1 MRSVYNA
8 IKALFAIRPGRYTT
22 TQTGAGVDTFGYN
35 SAMLV
40 LEVGT
45 VSGTSPTLDVKV
57 QSSDTSGGTY
67 ADVTGLTLTQV
78 TASNNSQVLQ
88 IEGLNSNVDGVTRRR
103 FLRVVGTIAGTS
115 PSFDFGA
122 ELLLGR
128 AFKESVN

>member
-35 SAMLV
+35 SAALV

-45 VSGTSPTLDVKV
+45 VSGTTPTLDVKV
-57 QSSDTSGGTY
+57 QDSADNSSF
-67 ADVTGLTLTQV
+67 ADVSGLTLTQI
-78 TASNNSQVLQ
+78 TASNNSQILQ
-88 IEGLNSNVDGVTRRR
+88 IDGLNSSYNGVARRR
-103 FLRVVGTIAGTS
+103 YLRVVGTIGGTT